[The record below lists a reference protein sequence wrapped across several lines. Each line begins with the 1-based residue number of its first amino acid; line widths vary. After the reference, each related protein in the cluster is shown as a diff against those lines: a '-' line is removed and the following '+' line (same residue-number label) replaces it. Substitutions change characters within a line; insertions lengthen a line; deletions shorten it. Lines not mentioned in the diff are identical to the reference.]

1 MYIFN
6 DRILRRMDG
15 IVDWWGQRREGGYS
29 WMVLVFNSFQMA
41 GAALTLLNGYAM
53 EGSDRRL
60 LARRFGR
67 MSGGALF
74 IQQRAATF
82 MHTHLHTI
90 YIYICIYIRWC
101 SLSKTT
107 LILQFWGKW
116 SGGALLVHFM

>member
-1 MYIFN
+1 
-6 DRILRRMDG
+6 MDG
-15 IVDWWGQRREGGYS
+15 IVDWWGQRRETYS

-53 EGSDRRL
+53 EGSDRNL

-82 MHTHLHTI
+82 MHAHLHTI
-90 YIYICIYIRWC
+90 YVYIYRYICIYIYV
-101 SLSKTT
+101 
-107 LILQFWGKW
+107 G
-116 SGGALLVHFM
+116 VV